1 MPRSDRLA
9 TRRDIL
15 RLALAGALSPL
26 SACDDGGWYGKD
38 VTGLLP
44 EMAFAMTRARDG
56 AAVTEADY
64 RGQVVAM
71 FFGFTFCPDIC
82 PMTLANLSAV
92 LDRLGDDAE
101 AITVLFVTVDPL
113 RDTLPAMAD
122 YVSAFTPRAQG
133 LRGTDNQLARLARRL
148 KVTYRVDRPGPDKP
162 DYAVS
167 HGKSVYIFDATGAAR
182 VMWPQ
187 FDTTDAD
194 IDAATRDLRRLLS
207 G

>member
-1 MPRSDRLA
+1 
-9 TRRDIL
+9 
-15 RLALAGALSPL
+15 
-26 SACDDGGWYGKD
+26 
-38 VTGLLP
+38 
-44 EMAFAMTRARDG
+44 MTRARDG

>member
-1 MPRSDRLA
+1 MHSPKHRWHVFPFCA
-9 TRRDIL
+9 
-15 RLALAGALSPL
+15 ALL
-26 SACDDGGWYGKD
+26 
-38 VTGLLP
+38 VNR
-44 EMAFAMTRARDG
+44 F
-56 AAVTEADY
+56 
-64 RGQVVAM
+64 
-71 FFGFTFCPDIC
+71 
-82 PMTLANLSAV
+82 
-92 LDRLGDDAE
+92 
-101 AITVLFVTVDPL
+101 
-113 RDTLPAMAD
+113 
-122 YVSAFTPRAQG
+122 QG